1 MTARVAVLGAG
12 IAGLTAATELQ
23 RNGVDVTVFEASP
36 TVAGMAV
43 SHHDDD
49 GFSYDTGAHFI
60 TNRLAAAVGV
70 GAQCRVVHRYGEAV
84 WLRRQVYSYPNGL
97 LGVPKYV
104 ASAARSRVLPAGDG
118 TLGPAGSAAEWF
130 RRTYGVALADEIAL
144 PLVEAWSGAP
154 AAELSAEVGN
164 KIPGSIAET
173 VGLKIAARLTQR
185 AVAIGYG
192 SDQPQS
198 SAVFHVYPQHGV
210 STLCER
216 LATDLGDA
224 IKVSSPVQR
233 VYTDGTR
240 VTGVRA
246 ADEDLEV
253 DGVFSTA
260 PVNVL
265 PRLVDGVGDTLDV
278 FSRFRFRPMIFVNL
292 KMRGRGLVPDVTFW
306 TPEPQYDFFR
316 ITEAPLS
323 MPWLA
328 PDGCT
333 MLTCDIGAE
342 VDDEHWSMDDDA
354 LGERCLEQLSDILPD
369 ARSRFLG
376 SRVVRTKIAYP
387 VFLLEYDDAR
397 RSLEHSTGVD
407 GLVSI
412 GRNGEF
418 AHILME
424 DVYWRT
430 RRKVHA
436 WLHESARTV
445 RR

>member
-1 MTARVAVLGAG
+1 LGAG
-12 IAGLTAATELQ
+12 IAGLTAATELR

-36 TVAGMAV
+36 QVAGMAA
-43 SHHDDD
+43 SHHDED

-60 TNRLAAAVGV
+60 TNRLAAAIGV

-84 WLRRQVYSYPNGL
+84 WLRRRSYTYPNGL
-97 LGVPKYV
+97 LTVPRYV
-104 ASAARSRVLPAGDG
+104 ASAALARARRDGDF
-118 TLGPAGSAAEWF
+118 GPPGSAAAWF
-130 RRTYGVALADEIAL
+130 RREYGRALADDIAL
-144 PLVEAWSGAP
+144 PLIEAWSGAP
-154 AAELSAEVGN
+154 AERLSAAVGD
-164 KIPGSIAET
+164 KIPSSISET
-173 VGLKIAARLTQR
+173 VWLKIATKLTDR

-198 SAVFHVYPQHGV
+198 SAVFHVYPERGV
-210 STLCER
+210 ATLCER
-216 LATDLGDA
+216 LAAELGDA

-246 ADEDLEV
+246 ADEDHEV
-253 DGVFSTA
+253 DAVFSTA

-265 PRLVDGVGDTLDV
+265 PRLVDGASDALDR
-278 FSRFRFRPMIFVNL
+278 FADFRFRPMIFVNL

-328 PDGCT
+328 PDGYT

-342 VDDEHWSMDDDA
+342 VDDAHWSMSDEV
-354 LGERCLEQLSDILPD
+354 LTELCLEQFSDILPD
-369 ARSRFLG
+369 ARQRFVG

-387 VFLLEYDDAR
+387 VFLLDYDAAR
-397 RSLEHSTGVD
+397 RDLERSTGVE

-430 RRKVHA
+430 RRRVHE
-436 WLHESARTV
+436 WLRAAESSRPDDQMLSAS
-445 RR
+445 